1 MSVIPNWAFSKTKT
15 LAKKSSTNQIERAL
29 NAVKGEMGSSIWAGH
44 YKAERFHFRL
54 VQARKDDRRRGRR

>member
-1 MSVIPNWAFSKTKT
+1 MNLPFSIPSKTKT
-15 LAKKSSTNQIERAL
+15 LVKKSSPSQVERAL
-29 NAVKGEMGSSIWAGH
+29 SAVRGEMGSSIWSGF